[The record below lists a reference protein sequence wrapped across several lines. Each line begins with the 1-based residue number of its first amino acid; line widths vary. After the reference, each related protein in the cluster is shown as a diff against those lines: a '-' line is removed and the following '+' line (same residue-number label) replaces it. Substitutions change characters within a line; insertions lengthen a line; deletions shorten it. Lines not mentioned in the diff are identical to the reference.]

1 MKKMYILLLALCLL
15 LGGCGQIFDG
25 SYASITPHQVRTSSA
40 EPEST
45 PVRDYNELQA
55 MLAQLVNRGLETR
68 TIYTQDYDLDRLE
81 REVNRA
87 IEYITDRHPI
97 GAYAVESVSYELGTS
112 AGQTV
117 VAVDIAYL
125 RSRVEILQIKTVADM
140 SAAKE
145 SIYEALDACDPGM
158 VLQITAFE
166 PEDFALIVE
175 KYAAEH
181 PDMVM
186 EIPQVTVNTYPENG
200 DTRVVELAFSYQT
213 SRESLRSMQE
223 QVRPLFYSAAMY
235 VSEDA
240 SDFVKYSQLYTFLME
255 RFDYQIAT
263 SITPAY
269 SLLRHGVGDSEA
281 FATVYAAICRRAGLE
296 CLVVSGTRDGEA
308 HYWNIVC
315 DSTEYYHV
323 DLLRCQAEGGY
334 TERFDNQMS
343 GYVWDYEAYP
353 ACVPAEYPVPPEE
366 RPTEPPTEA
375 PTEAPAGPST
385 AESTEPAG

>member
-1 MKKMYILLLALCLL
+1 MKKIYILLLAACLL
-15 LGGCGQIFDG
+15 LSGCGQIFDG
-25 SYASITPHQVRTSSA
+25 SYASITLHQVRSTSA

-45 PVRDYNELQA
+45 PVQNYTELRDL
-55 MLAQLVNRGLETR
+55 LTQLVNRGVETR
-68 TIYTQDYDLDRLE
+68 TIYTQNYDLTRLE
-81 REVNRA
+81 REVKWA
-87 IEYITDRHPI
+87 IEYITDQYPI
-97 GAYAVESVSYELGTS
+97 GAYAVDTVTYEIGTN

-125 RSRVEILQIKTVADM
+125 RSRAEILQIKTVADM
-140 SAAKE
+140 STAKQ
-145 SIYEALDACDPGM
+145 SIYDALDACDPGM
-158 VLQITAFE
+158 VLQITHFE
-166 PEDFALIVE
+166 PEDFTLIVE
-175 KYAAEH
+175 KYAAERS
-181 PDMVM
+181 DIVM
-186 EIPQVTVNTYPENG
+186 EIPQVTVNTYPESG

-281 FATVYAAICRRAGLE
+281 FATVYAGICGKAGLE
-296 CLVVSGTRDGEA
+296 CYVVSGTWNGEA

-334 TERFDNQMS
+334 TERFDSEMG

-353 ACVPAEYPVPPEE
+353 ACVPVETGAPPAE
-366 RPTEPPTEA
+366 A
-375 PTEAPAGPST
+375 LSGS
-385 AESTEPAG
+385 SK